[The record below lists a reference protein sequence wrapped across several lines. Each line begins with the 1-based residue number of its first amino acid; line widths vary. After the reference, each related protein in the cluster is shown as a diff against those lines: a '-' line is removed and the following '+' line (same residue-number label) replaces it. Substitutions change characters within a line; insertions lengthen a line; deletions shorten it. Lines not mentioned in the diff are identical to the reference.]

1 MKNRAMYNSFH
12 TALSG
17 GSGRI
22 EDACGESPAASY
34 FGLLSLGEFQIIRSL
49 FVHYSLF
56 ICDHS
61 LIMQTKP
68 SKSDVPVSWGDFGV
82 SWEHLGGSCGDL
94 GGSWEG
100 LGRSWGHL
108 GGTLGWSWGLLG
120 RLGRSWDH
128 LGVILGYLGAILNF
142 FE

>member
-1 MKNRAMYNSFH
+1 MKKRAMYNSSH
-12 TALSG
+12 TALSE

-34 FGLLSLGEFQIIRSL
+34 FGLLSLGDVQIIRSL

-82 SWEHLGGSCGDL
+82 SWEHLGGS
-94 GGSWEG
+94 
-100 LGRSWGHL
+100 
-108 GGTLGWSWGLLG
+108 
-120 RLGRSWDH
+120 
-128 LGVILGYLGAILNF
+128 
-142 FE
+142 